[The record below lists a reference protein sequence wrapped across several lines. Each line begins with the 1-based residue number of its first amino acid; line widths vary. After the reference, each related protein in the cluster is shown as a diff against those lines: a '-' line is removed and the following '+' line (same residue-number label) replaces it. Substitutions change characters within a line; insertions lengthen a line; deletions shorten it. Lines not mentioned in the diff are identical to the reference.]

1 MKKILLIAGFVAV
14 LAGANGAWAYELQ
27 PLDNTPVEE
36 DFVLGPGR
44 TDLVLEPG
52 EKSIQQIAITNRLG
66 RSQDFNLEIED
77 FSGSD
82 NPDQTVRLFGDIKGP
97 YSLKDYVKPE
107 ITKFSL
113 KHGERIIIPIEI
125 DIPED
130 SEAGGLYASVIVS
143 SASDE
148 SNPVRGSQTK
158 LITRLGTLFFVRVA
172 GDVDESLSLQTFKV
186 SDTQY
191 GFYEKGPI
199 PFELIVKNEGNI
211 HINPSGKIEIRNL
224 LGKKVGEVTV
234 DKYFAMP
241 DAVREREVKWD
252 AGMLAGR
259 YTATL
264 TLDKNYQQ
272 KPNESEQ
279 MTVSFWVIPWKIILA
294 VFVGLLVAGRLI
306 RFFSGRFK
314 FEIKKR

>member
-148 SNPVRGSQTK
+148 SNPVRGSQHFLGIQDLVVGDGKK
-158 LITRLGTLFFVRVA
+158 LPAGDLDSPPCLVCAHRVPDPDGGGHCLGIVHRAALHHGSRSLGLNAHQPRKFIYTADLPVEFEPGTIGTDISCVAHGQHHPVRDGSKLVADLPGSAPLAEEPVRIHRIHDSQATLF
-172 GDVDESLSLQTFKV
+172 
-186 SDTQY
+186 
-191 GFYEKGPI
+191 P
-199 PFELIVKNEGNI
+199 
-211 HINPSGKIEIRNL
+211 
-224 LGKKVGEVTV
+224 
-234 DKYFAMP
+234 
-241 DAVREREVKWD
+241 
-252 AGMLAGR
+252 
-259 YTATL
+259 
-264 TLDKNYQQ
+264 
-272 KPNESEQ
+272 
-279 MTVSFWVIPWKIILA
+279 
-294 VFVGLLVAGRLI
+294 
-306 RFFSGRFK
+306 
-314 FEIKKR
+314 